1 MDFVQEELCKD
12 KKNVNSIA
20 TYDGRQLMILYY
32 AFFASVVHT
41 VGIFPGFCYMHRF
54 KIDQKL
60 TILLA
65 FKVLDRKNKQE
76 KIPLWNG

>member
-32 AFFASVVHT
+32 AFFASVVRT
-41 VGIFPGFCYMHRF
+41 VGVFPGF
-54 KIDQKL
+54 
-60 TILLA
+60 
-65 FKVLDRKNKQE
+65 
-76 KIPLWNG
+76 